1 MKIRRHLYPVFKKI
15 LGCFCLFACDSYV
28 VSMSVCALFIVF
40 DFEFVTGPVT
50 VRIPV

>member
-28 VSMSVCALFIVF
+28 VSMSVCALSFIVF
-40 DFEFVTGPVT
+40 VTVT